1 MCLDLCPPPHIQG
14 QRQKL
19 TWVLKEQQ
27 KPSRPVEEAA
37 GGRQGQPEKAT
48 AGVSAHVQGRDGDK
62 VRKGQAG
69 EAGHLLPGATP
80 GQQVDFSPDYVKFR
94 WWGKSST
101 CEVIRQDQII

>member
-1 MCLDLCPPPHIQG
+1 MGEAGHLLPGAASGQQVDLPRIQM
-14 QRQKL
+14 
-19 TWVLKEQQ
+19 
-27 KPSRPVEEAA
+27 
-37 GGRQGQPEKAT
+37 
-48 AGVSAHVQGRDGDK
+48 